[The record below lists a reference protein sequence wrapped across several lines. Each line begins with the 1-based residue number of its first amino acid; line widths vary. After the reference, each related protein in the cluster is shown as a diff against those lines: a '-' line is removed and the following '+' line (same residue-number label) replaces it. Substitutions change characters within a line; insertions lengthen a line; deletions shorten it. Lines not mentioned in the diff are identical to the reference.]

1 MSPAMDH
8 LSTLLAPAVC
18 CILLSPCTKAVDFE
32 KSIQPILKLHCY
44 TCHSE
49 DAEEGIVRLDRLDPD
64 LVNGKD
70 AGFWHE
76 ALNQIN
82 ESRMPP
88 AGETQLT
95 KQELYILTDWLEGEL
110 EKASQYRLNT
120 GSRQTMRRMTRYEF
134 QYTLEDLLG
143 IELDYT
149 EHLPDDLAGPNGLKT
164 NGSLLGVSPVL
175 MESYLKVANM
185 ALEEAIPDVERPT
198 NREKQTDLQI
208 TTIRGQ
214 RKRTNLSKEQ
224 LDVAG
229 VKAKSNLIAPTY
241 DYKTTAFDHDLP
253 RKVTFVKRP
262 FSGRFTIRIELRA
275 IASTTGRLPELTVM
289 IGHRASGDYTP
300 KKVLGQQL
308 VSPSKAPVIV
318 EFSGNIEDFPL
329 GDRQGYYNGSG
340 SHDVTHM
347 AVWIWNTATPQK
359 KYAPDTSL
367 NDVDEPM
374 LDIVS
379 IELEGPLYDGY
390 PSQIARDLI
399 PGTID
404 EFDET
409 HLASETFRSFLP
421 RAFRREITDSDLQK
435 HMQLFRD
442 YRKIT
447 GSFKAA
453 IRNTLATALLSPEFI
468 FLIEPASTD
477 AVPRPLTSYE
487 LASRLSYFLWASK
500 PDDELLSIAS
510 TGALLQPEIL
520 ANQVER
526 MRNDPKFERF
536 THHFTRQ
543 WLGLEAMEHVAV
555 NPETYPAFTDQIR
568 NLLAKETT
576 AFATHIFTQ
585 DLSLTNFVQ
594 SDFVLLNNHLADH
607 YGIDG
612 VEGSHFR
619 AVNITGS
626 DKRGG
631 VLTQG
636 AISLLGSDGTESNPI
651 YRGVW
656 LKRNLFADPPPPP
669 PPGAPPLDATT
680 AAKLTLK
687 QQIEHHRR
695 ANACARC
702 HNQIDPWGIAF
713 EEFDAIGRLK
723 EDTTNETKQ
732 LFDAASTLP
741 DGTNITGIKGLQTY
755 LLNDQIDTL
764 ADAIARRMS
773 EYALGRSLDFSDE
786 KWIEQ
791 ITDRLVQQE
800 LHPSILIKDIVTSN
814 TFRAK

>member
-1 MSPAMDH
+1 MSFALDH
-8 LSTLLAPAVC
+8 LTTILASALYCV
-18 CILLSPCTKAVDFE
+18 LLSPCAKAGDFE
-32 KSIQPILKLHCY
+32 DIVQPILKAHCY
-44 TCHSE
+44 ACHSE
-49 DAEEGIVRLDRLDPD
+49 GAEEDIVRLDRLDPD

-82 ESRMPP
+82 ESKMPP
-88 AGETQLT
+88 AGETQLS
-95 KQELYILTDWLEGEL
+95 KQELHVLTDWLESEL
-110 EKASQYRLNT
+110 KKASQYRLNT
-120 GSRQTMRRMTRYEF
+120 GGRQTMRRMTRYEY

-149 EHLPDDLAGPNGLKT
+149 GHLPEDLTGPNGLKT
-164 NGSLLGVSPVL
+164 NGSLLGISPVL

-185 ALEEAIPDVERPT
+185 ALEEAIPDEERPT

-214 RKRTNLSKEQ
+214 RKRTKLSKEQ

-229 VKAKSNLIAPTY
+229 VKAKPNLIAPTY
-241 DYKTTAFDHDLP
+241 NFKKTAFDHDLP
-253 RKVTFVKRP
+253 RKVTFAKRP
-262 FSGRFTIRIELRA
+262 FSGRFTIRIELQA

-300 KKVLGQQL
+300 KKILGQQF
-308 VSPSKAPVIV
+308 VSPSKTPAIV

-329 GDRQGYYNGSG
+329 GDRLGYYNGSG

-347 AVWIWNTATPQK
+347 GVWIWNTATPQK

-374 LDIVS
+374 LDIKSV
-379 IELEGPLYDGY
+379 ELEGPLYDGH
-390 PSQIARDLI
+390 PSQTARDLI
-399 PGTID
+399 PGSID

-409 HLASETFRSFLP
+409 HLASETFKSFLP
-421 RAFRREITDSDLQK
+421 RAFRRNITETDLRK
-435 HMQLFRD
+435 HMLLFQD

-487 LASRLSYFLWASK
+487 LATRLSYFLWASK
-500 PDDELLSIAS
+500 PDDELLSKAS
-510 TGALLQPEIL
+510 TGALLQPEVL

-526 MRNDPKFERF
+526 MQTDPKFERF
-536 THHFTRQ
+536 IYHFTRQ

-555 NPETYPAFTDQIR
+555 NPDSYPAFTAQIR
-568 NLLAKETT
+568 TMLAKETT
-576 AFATHIFTQ
+576 EFATHIFTQ

-594 SDFVLLNNHLADH
+594 SDFVLLNNHLAAH
-607 YGIDG
+607 YRFQG
-612 VEGSHFR
+612 VEGAHFR
-619 AVNITGS
+619 AVTVTRN

-636 AISLLGSDGTESNPI
+636 AIALLGSDGTESNPI

-669 PPGAPPLDATT
+669 PPGAPPLDAST
-680 AAKLTLK
+680 ADTQTLK

-702 HNQIDPWGIAF
+702 HNKIDPWGIAF

-723 EDTTNETKQ
+723 EDTTKETKG

-741 DGTNITGIKGLQTY
+741 DGTDINGIKGLQTY
-755 LLNDQIDTL
+755 ILNTQTRTL
-764 ADAIARRMS
+764 ANAIARRMS
-773 EYALGRSLDFSDE
+773 EYALGRPLDFSDE
-786 KWIEQ
+786 KWVGH
-791 ITDRLVQQE
+791 ITDRLIQQG
-800 LHPSILIKDIVTSN
+800 LQPSSLIKDIVTS
-814 TFRAK
+814 TAFRTK

>member
-1 MSPAMDH
+1 MSSAMDN
-8 LSTLLAPAVC
+8 LTTIIAGAC
-18 CILLSPCTKAVDFE
+18 CVLLSPCAKAVDFE
-32 KSIQPILKLHCY
+32 DIVQPILKAHCY
-44 TCHSE
+44 ACHSE
-49 DAEEGIVRLDRLDPD
+49 DAEEDIVRLDRLDPD

-88 AGETQLT
+88 ADEKQLS
-95 KQELYILTDWLEGEL
+95 KQDLHILTEWLENEL
-110 EKASQYRLNT
+110 QEAAQHRVNT
-120 GSRQTMRRMTRYEF
+120 GGRQTMRRMTRYEF

-149 EHLPDDLAGPNGLKT
+149 EHLPDDLTGPNGLKP
-164 NGSLLGVSPVL
+164 NGSLLGISPVL

-185 ALEEAIPDVERPT
+185 ALEEAIPDEERPT

-214 RKRTNLSKEQ
+214 RKKTKLSKEQ
-224 LDVAG
+224 LAVPG
-229 VKAKSNLIAPTY
+229 VKAKPNLIAPTY
-241 DYKTTAFDHDLP
+241 DFKKTAFDHDLP

-262 FSGRFTIRIELRA
+262 FSGRFTIRIELQA

-300 KKVLGQQL
+300 KKIIGQQL
-308 VSPSKAPVIV
+308 VSPSKAPAIV

-329 GDRQGYYNGSG
+329 GAKEGYYNGSG

-359 KYAPDTSL
+359 KYTPDTSL

-374 LDIVS
+374 LDIKSV
-379 IELEGPLYDGY
+379 ELEGPLYDGY
-390 PSQIARDLI
+390 PSQTARGLI

-409 HLASETFRSFLP
+409 HLASETLRSFLP
-421 RAFRREITDSDLQK
+421 RAFRRQITDSDLQK
-435 HMQLFRD
+435 HIQLFRD

-447 GSFKAA
+447 GSFKPA

-468 FLIEPASTD
+468 FLIEPTSTD
-477 AVPRPLTSYE
+477 AVPRPLTNYE
-487 LASRLSYFLWASK
+487 LATRLSYFLWASK

-510 TGALLQPEIL
+510 TGALLQPQVL
-520 ANQVER
+520 ANQADR
-526 MRNDPKFERF
+526 MRTDPKFERF

-543 WLGLEAMEHVAV
+543 WLGLEAMEHIAV
-555 NPETYPAFTDQIR
+555 NPDTYPSFTDQIR
-568 NLLAKETT
+568 TLLAKETSV
-576 AFATHIFTQ
+576 FANHIFTR
-585 DLSLTNFVQ
+585 DLSLTKFVQ
-594 SDFVLLNNHLADH
+594 SDFVMLNNHLAAH
-607 YGIDG
+607 YEFEG

-619 AVNITGS
+619 AVKITGS

-636 AISLLGSDGTESNPI
+636 AIALLGSDGTESNPI

-669 PPGAPPLDATT
+669 PPGAPPLDSPTT
-680 AAKLTLK
+680 GTQTLK
-687 QQIEHHRR
+687 QQIEHHRQ

-702 HNQIDPWGIAF
+702 HNKIDPWGIAF

-723 EDTTNETKQ
+723 KHTTKETTR
-732 LFDAASTLP
+732 LFDATSTLP
-741 DGTNITGIKGLQTY
+741 DGTDIIGIKGLQTY
-755 LLNDQIDTL
+755 IQDTQIRTL
-764 ADAIARRMS
+764 ANAIARRMVA
-773 EYALGRSLDFSDE
+773 YALGRSLDFSDE
-786 KWIEQ
+786 KWVNE
-791 ITDRLVQQE
+791 ITDRLVRKE
-800 LHPSILIKDIVTSN
+800 LKPSSLIKDIVTS
-814 TFRAK
+814 TAFRTK